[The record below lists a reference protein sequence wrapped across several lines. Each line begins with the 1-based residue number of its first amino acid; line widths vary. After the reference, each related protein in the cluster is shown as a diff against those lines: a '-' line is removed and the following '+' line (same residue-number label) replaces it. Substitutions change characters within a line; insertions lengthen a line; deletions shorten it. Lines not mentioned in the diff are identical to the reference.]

1 MANIIGAS
9 VRAGS
14 KGERGEEGVY
24 GSKVVVPKEN
34 QLRLRQFSV
43 HKKLKLPVEVE
54 KAMEEERERKG
65 GGEQLGSWVSSNEEG
80 AWRLCLVGCRHCHC
94 HCWRLCFHNKFI
106 DSIYF
111 SIKINIS
118 IFSKLE

>member
-14 KGERGEEGVY
+14 NGERGEEGVY

-43 HKKLKLPVEVE
+43 YKKLKLPVEVA
-54 KAMEEERERKG
+54 KAMEEERGR
-65 GGEQLGSWVSSNEEG
+65 EEG
-80 AWRLCLVGCRHCHC
+80 SNLGHGLPRMRRGRVGCA
-94 HCWRLCFHNKFI
+94 L
-106 DSIYF
+106 
-111 SIKINIS
+111 
-118 IFSKLE
+118 